1 MQLRSAALS
10 DLASI
15 EALLR
20 ASNLPTAGVAE
31 HLGNFVV
38 LANPPDL
45 IGCGGIEYHEDC
57 ALIRS
62 VAIVSHARGNDLGSA
77 IVERLIAAC
86 RARSVRSIGLLT
98 TTAEDY
104 FAGFGFVPVARQDV
118 PGPLL
123 ASSQFRGV
131 CPQTATAML
140 LAC

>member
-86 RARSVRSIGLLT
+86 RARCVRSIGLLT
-98 TTAEDY
+98 TSAEDY

-118 PGPLL
+118 PAPLL

>member
-1 MQLRSAALS
+1 MHLRSAALS
-10 DLASI
+10 DLPSI

-38 LANPPDL
+38 LADSL
-45 IGCGGIEYHEDC
+45 DVMGCGGIEYHGDF

-62 VAIVSHARGNDLGSA
+62 VAVVSHAHGNGFGSA

-104 FAGFGFVPVARQDV
+104 FAGFGFVPVAREDV

-131 CPQTATAML
+131 CPEAAIAML